1 MPISIVTRADA
12 GSLLR
17 HEVREDGSV
26 LADGVLARPGIML
39 YRMRDG
45 STLRELVPPEVLA
58 DKDWLV
64 TVGRA
69 PVTLEHP
76 AEMVTPDNISQY
88 LVGDTDGDVEVDDR
102 GFVRIKVA
110 LRTQSAIDSFMSAR
124 TRGLSP
130 GYTVSVDP
138 TPGVDPVF
146 GAYDSRQVKRHVTNH
161 NALCASPRG
170 GDACSLRFDAY
181 EVEPMAPID
190 PKILTLIRTAA
201 RRDSMEEGEAPS
213 VLEGLINELLRA
225 RSDMADFA
233 KMKGEHAAMK
243 TELDAARADLC
254 GAQAKL
260 DEFMAKEKAAGEAA
274 MQADA
279 LAVAQRLKVTVTAAD
294 AAGVQ
299 REVVKAIFATDADDT
314 TLPGL
319 WVAAKAHQSATER
332 LRVADA
338 PAPVAGTPFKS
349 PYPVR
354 Y

>member
-1 MPISIVTRADA
+1 MPIVTRADA

-26 LADGVLARPGIML
+26 LAEGVLARPGVML
-39 YRMRDG
+39 YRTADG
-45 STLRELVPPEVLA
+45 RTLRELVPPEVLA
-58 DKDWLV
+58 DADWLA

-69 PVTLEHP
+69 PLTLEHP
-76 AEMVTPDNISQY
+76 AEQVTPDNVTSFQI
-88 LVGDTDGDVEVDDR
+88 GDTDGDVEVDDR
-102 GFVRIKVA
+102 GFVRVKVA
-110 LRTQSAIDSFMSAR
+110 LRSRQAIDSFLSAR
-124 TRGLSP
+124 KRGLSP
-130 GYTVSVDP
+130 GYTVSVDS
-138 TPGVDPVF
+138 TPGIDPVF
-146 GAYDSRQVKRHVTNH
+146 GAYDSRQVKRHANNH
-161 NALCASPRG
+161 IALCASPRG
-170 GDACSLRFDAY
+170 GEPCSLRFDAY
-181 EVEPMAPID
+181 EVDPMEKLLA
-190 PKILTLIRTAA
+190 LIRTAA
-201 RRDSMEEGEAPS
+201 RRDSMEEGEAYS
-213 VLEGLINELLRA
+213 VLEGLLSELTRA
-225 RSDMADFA
+225 RADMAEHA
-233 KMKGEHAAMK
+233 RMKGEHAAMK

-254 GAQAKL
+254 GAKAKL
-260 DEFMAKEKAAGEAA
+260 DEFMAKEKKAGEAA
-274 MQADA
+274 AKADA
-279 LAVAQRLKVTVTAAD
+279 LAVAERLKVTVTAAD